1 MRSASRAN
9 LTKVLLDNEKGDGAH
24 LGIEGTHAPH
34 LVPLRQLPH
43 HIDSRLGWCLS
54 GVEYVKVKALVIEPL
69 MSTRAKKKVGKM
81 GVDGEILPP
90 TAVQVEVH
98 QALLSLFHPCC

>member
-1 MRSASRAN
+1 
-9 LTKVLLDNEKGDGAH
+9 
-24 LGIEGTHAPH
+24 
-34 LVPLRQLPH
+34 
-43 HIDSRLGWCLS
+43 
-54 GVEYVKVKALVIEPL
+54 VEYVKVKALVIEPL
-69 MSTRAKKKVGKM
+69 MSTRTKKKVGKM

>member
-1 MRSASRAN
+1 MRLIYPRATAYIGGK
-9 LTKVLLDNEKGDGAH
+9 LTLAGG
-24 LGIEGTHAPH
+24 GF
-34 LVPLRQLPH
+34 LP
-43 HIDSRLGWCLS
+43 

-69 MSTRAKKKVGKM
+69 MSPRAKKKVGKM